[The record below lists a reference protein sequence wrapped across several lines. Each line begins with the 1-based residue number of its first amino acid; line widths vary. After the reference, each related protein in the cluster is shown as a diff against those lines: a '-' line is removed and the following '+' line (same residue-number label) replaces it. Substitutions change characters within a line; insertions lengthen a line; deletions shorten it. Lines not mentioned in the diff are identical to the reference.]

1 MHNSIQSNQA
11 KRIKFTF
18 QTKFAASICGSCSDF
33 FVKILEYYR
42 LEFFCNIYIYIFLI
56 QTIDE

>member
-18 QTKFAASICGSCSDF
+18 QTKFAASICGSYSDNF
-33 FVKILEYYR
+33 FVKILEYYG
-42 LEFFCNIYIYIFLI
+42 LEFFCNIYIYIF
-56 QTIDE
+56 